1 MDDLLLIRFL
11 THSCTPEE
19 TRRINRW
26 LEAGKANAEWLF
38 EMERIWSLKK
48 EIYYSDRKEIEE
60 AYRRF
65 ITGLKQQTG
74 KSVPAGK
81 RFHSRFRLS
90 SLLKYA
96 VSIVLIA
103 LLGANLYIASDSQ
116 AAEPTVIEVPKGQR
130 STVSLSDGTRVWL
143 NSESKLVY
151 PARFSSGHREVTL
164 EGEAFFEVSHNER
177 SPFTVHSSLL
187 SVQVRGTRFNMR
199 TYPDEKQVVTLT
211 EGNVEIHT
219 GDRTKSLVLH
229 PREQAT
235 YSAQTGLTVT
245 RNVPTDLVQAWIKG
259 ETAFIDKRLDE
270 IVPALERRYDVRFR
284 LTDSV
289 LAAERFTC
297 HFQETATVRQILDLL
312 KATNKVNY
320 AFTGEHIR
328 LFNPQNKKP
337 M

>member
-1 MDDLLLIRFL
+1 MDDLLLLRFL
-11 THSCTPEE
+11 THTCTPEE
-19 TRRINRW
+19 TRQVSDW
-26 LEAGKANAEWLF
+26 LSADKANAEWLF
-38 EMERIWSLKK
+38 EMERIWNLKK

-60 AYRRF
+60 AYQRF
-65 ITGLKQQTG
+65 ITRLKQ
-74 KSVPAGK
+74 KDEKKVPAK
-81 RFHSRFRLS
+81 QRIYLRFRLS

-96 VSIVLIA
+96 VSIALIA
-103 LLGANLYIASDSQ
+103 LLGINLYITFDTPE
-116 AAEPTVIEVPKGQR
+116 AEPTVIEVPKGQR
-130 STVSLSDGTRVWL
+130 ISVRLSDGTRVWL
-143 NSESKLVY
+143 NSQSKLVY
-151 PARFSSGHREVTL
+151 PGRFSAGHREVTL
-164 EGEAFFEVSHNER
+164 EGEAFFEVKRHDR
-177 SPFTVHSSLL
+177 SPFLVHSALL
-187 SVQVRGTRFNMR
+187 SVKVLGTRFNMR
-199 TYPDEKQVVTLT
+199 TYPDEEQVVTLT

-219 GDRTKSLVLH
+219 SDRTKSLVLH
-229 PREQAT
+229 PREQAS

-245 RNVPTDLVQAWIKG
+245 CNVPTDLVQAWIKG

-297 HFQETATVRQILDLL
+297 HFKETATLRQILDLL